1 MRAILAS
8 TTAELMYRGTEYTS
22 RWQILREDNSPL
34 RLGGQEVLKMR
45 LARSYTQ
52 PTVVEIDGTIVI
64 AEEGKVAFTLQPS
77 DTENLLAIAY
87 DRSILVDGAVVA
99 MDRFGIRAQVQEV
112 AE

>member
-1 MRAILAS
+1 MRAVLAS

-22 RWQILREDNSPL
+22 RWQILRED
-34 RLGGQEVLKMR
+34 GEVLVLTGTETLKMR

-52 PTVVEIDGTIVI
+52 PTVLEVDGAIIVP
-64 AEEGKVAFTLQPS
+64 AEGKVAFTLQPS